1 METAAIQR
9 LTGAIQLPTVIPNS
23 GADFSISV
31 LAEDPSIMRSFAF
44 HVSKQQLNI
53 PLSQQLLHQL
63 KSLKYLHLVKSFGT
77 LTVASMRI
85 LVLIFW
91 CQTDFQDVDIY
102 R

>member
-9 LTGAIQLPTVIPNS
+9 LTGAILLPTVIPNS

-53 PLSQQLLHQL
+53 PLSQQLLR
-63 KSLKYLHLVKSFGT
+63 KSVKNLHLVKSFGT

>member
-44 HVSKQQLNI
+44 HASKQQLNI
-53 PLSQQLLHQL
+53 PLSQQLLR
-63 KSLKYLHLVKSFGT
+63 KSVKNLHLVKSFGT

>member
-53 PLSQQLLHQL
+53 PLSQQLLR
-63 KSLKYLHLVKSFGT
+63 KSVKNLHLVKSFGT